1 MISLL
6 RLSLLVLIAAL
17 IAVPAPARAQIDSGT
32 HTDIKAAFL
41 LSFAKFT
48 EWHSLAPATSLVMC
62 VVGDQRVANALAEA
76 VRGQRVRDR
85 SLQVQGVDSD
95 GILKSC
101 NLLFISTSII
111 QNAGPL
117 LATLKRLPILTVS
130 DSQGFAQSS
139 GIIELYVEAGRMRF
153 AVNPGAGSRA
163 GLGLSSRV
171 LNLAR
176 IVGN

>member
-1 MISLL
+1 MIFRL

-48 EWHSLAPATSLVMC
+48 EWHSLAPATPLVMC

-95 GILKSC
+95 GILETC
-101 NLLFISTSII
+101 NLLFISTSHIRS
-111 QNAGPL
+111 ASPVL
-117 LATLKRLPILTVS
+117 DSLKRLPILTVS
-130 DSQGFAQSS
+130 DSQGFARSS

-153 AVNPGAGSRA
+153 AVNAGAGSRA
-163 GLGLSSRV
+163 GLGLSSRL

-176 IVGN
+176 IVGD

>member
-1 MISLL
+1 MTSLL

-41 LSFAKFT
+41 LTFAKFT
-48 EWHSLAPATSLVMC
+48 EWQSLAPATPLVMC
-62 VVGDQRVANALAEA
+62 VAGDQRVANALAEA

-85 SLQVQGVDSD
+85 SLQVQEVGID
-95 GILKSC
+95 GFLDAC
-101 NLLFISTSII
+101 NLLFISTSHIRS
-111 QNAGPL
+111 ASPVL
-117 LATLKRLPILTVS
+117 DSLKRLPILTVS

-163 GLGLSSRV
+163 GLGLSSRL

-176 IVGN
+176 IVGD

>member
-1 MISLL
+1 MIFRL

-41 LSFAKFT
+41 LSFVKFT
-48 EWHSLAPATSLVMC
+48 EWHSLAPATPLVMC

-85 SLQVQGVDSD
+85 SLD
-95 GILKSC
+95 GILEAC
-101 NLLFISTSII
+101 NLLFISTSHIRS
-111 QNAGPL
+111 ASPVL
-117 LATLKRLPILTVS
+117 DSLKRLPILTVS
-130 DSQGFAQSS
+130 DSQGFARSS

-153 AVNPGAGSRA
+153 AVNAGAGSRA
-163 GLGLSSRV
+163 GLGLSSRL

-176 IVGN
+176 IVGD